1 LGRGPQVVRHS
12 ERPEL
17 WDAIAGLSDEVWPE
31 YNKHGATLNQYW
43 GQLYEV
49 FPDWQFVL
57 YDPGGRQSWPRA
69 TPSRWRG
76 MAPRPGWLT

>member
-1 LGRGPQVVRHS
+1 VGPQVVRHS

-17 WDAIAGLSDEVWPE
+17 WDALRGLSDEVWPE

-43 GQLYEV
+43 DQLYEV

-57 YDPGGRQSWPRA
+57 YDPGGRRSWPRA
-69 TPSRWRG
+69 TPSR
-76 MAPRPGWLT
+76 